1 MPIRISA
8 HSRSPPHNRDHHINH
23 RRLHIAVAQE
33 FLNRPD
39 VVAGLQQV
47 RCETMSQGVWAKL
60 KQLGKIEMKEIENGI
75 TQMTIGGTFKTQKE
89 AFELNKKVI
98 MAGQS
103 DAFVAVYYFGKR
115 TYMINL
121 EKKGIFNVK

>member
-47 RCETMSQGVWAKL
+47 RCETMSQRVSAHGLRVACL
-60 KQLGKIEMKEIENGI
+60 ARRLVNGTLGYRLV
-75 TQMTIGGTFKTQKE
+75 QMIPLRRPE
-89 AFELNKKVI
+89 SRI
-98 MAGQS
+98 
-103 DAFVAVYYFGKR
+103 DADS
-115 TYMINL
+115 
-121 EKKGIFNVK
+121 